1 METRGL
7 NASKLEPQW
16 HALSIDET
24 LIQLKSHPN
33 GLNDAEVTKRLNHYG
48 YNILPPA
55 KSVSYLKIFL
65 SQFKNAL
72 IYILLIS
79 ALISLFVAEYTDASV
94 ILIVLLSNAFIGSI
108 QEYNAAKNAANLNSL
123 IKTQV
128 RVKRNGELVHVDAAN
143 LVPGDIVILEAGN
156 KVPADLRLIEAQQL
170 RINEALLTGESSSVN
185 KNCARVALNSL
196 LGDRANLAF
205 SASQVSSGRGVAIVV
220 ATGIHTQIG
229 KIAKVMAHEVKLVAP
244 LVVRMERF
252 TQQLS
257 IMVLTLCCVF
267 MLLALWRGFSF
278 QQVFFLSIA
287 LAVSA
292 IPEGLPIAITVA
304 LSVASKRMAKRN
316 VLIRKLA
323 AVEGL
328 GSCSIIASDKTGTLT
343 VNQQTIK
350 IVQFAS
356 GDILQ
361 IGGEGYNADGLIQ
374 TMDSTTPLS
383 ANQQALLTQVALAG
397 AIANE
402 GSLFHSPTGWQHN
415 GDEVD
420 VAFLAL
426 AYKAGITTDFKSQIS
441 ELELTP
447 YQSEH
452 KYSGARCK
460 FQQHQLSV
468 VKGAVETILA
478 QAKYQLAADGSLT
491 KLDIAAIESKAL
503 NLTAQ
508 GYRVM
513 AIAQQTSPQTD
524 LVLLALIGMQD
535 PLRAESINA
544 VAACQKAGIRVC
556 MVTGDHPSTALA
568 IAKELGIAKD
578 ESDVIS
584 GGQLEI
590 LQTEQPQNWQN
601 LIRHKSVF
609 ARVNPLQKM
618 HIVTALHKLGHYIA
632 VTGDGVN
639 DVPALKKANISIA
652 MGSGSDLTKDSADM
666 ILLNDDFSSIV
677 AGVEEGRYAYD
688 NIRKV
693 TYMSVSSAIGEIFL
707 LLMAVAIGVPLPLIA
722 IQILWVNLICN
733 GLQDVALAFEAGE
746 IESMQQAPRAKNESV
761 FNRLMIEESV
771 IAGLALGGIC
781 LGFWL
786 TALKLGMSEY
796 HARSLLFVLLIFLE
810 NIHVF
815 NCRSEHRSVLK
826 SPIRNNYFVVLSVI
840 GAQLIQLIIS
850 HIPFMQRV
858 LHLDV
863 INWREWLM
871 LFALSL
877 LLLLI
882 MELYKFFKFS
892 NSRVNPTHAK

>member
-1 METRGL
+1 M
-7 NASKLEPQW
+7 
-16 HALSIDET
+16 
-24 LIQLKSHPN
+24 
-33 GLNDAEVTKRLNHYG
+33 
-48 YNILPPA
+48 
-55 KSVSYLKIFL
+55 KIFF
-65 SQFKNAL
+65 SQFKNSL

-94 ILIVLLSNAFIGSI
+94 ILIVLLSNALIGSI
-108 QEYNAAKNAANLNSL
+108 QEYNAAKNAANLNNL

-128 RVKRNGELVHVDAAN
+128 RVKRNGQLVHVDAVN
-143 LVPGDIVILEAGN
+143 LVPGDIVVLEAGN

-170 RINEALLTGESSSVN
+170 RINEALLTGESSSIN
-185 KNCARVALNSL
+185 KSCATVALNL
-196 LGDRANLAF
+196 TLGERVNLAF
-205 SASQVSSGRGVAIVV
+205 SASQVSSWRGVAIVI

-229 KIAKVMAHEVKLVAP
+229 KIAKVMAHEVKLAAP

-278 QQVFFLSIA
+278 QQVFFLAIA

-356 GDILQ
+356 GDMLQ

-374 TMDSTTPLS
+374 TMDNAPLS

-426 AYKAGITTDFKSQIS
+426 AYKARIPTDFKSQIS

-460 FQQHQLSV
+460 FQQQQLSV

-491 KLDIAAIESKAL
+491 KLDSAAIESKAL
-503 NLTAQ
+503 SLTEQ

-513 AIAQQTSPQTD
+513 AITQQTSPQTD

-535 PLRAESINA
+535 PLRTESISA
-544 VAACQKAGIRVC
+544 VATCQKAGIRVC

-578 ESDVIS
+578 E
-584 GGQLEI
+584 
-590 LQTEQPQNWQN
+590 
-601 LIRHKSVF
+601 
-609 ARVNPLQKM
+609 
-618 HIVTALHKLGHYIA
+618 
-632 VTGDGVN
+632 
-639 DVPALKKANISIA
+639 
-652 MGSGSDLTKDSADM
+652 
-666 ILLNDDFSSIV
+666 
-677 AGVEEGRYAYD
+677 
-688 NIRKV
+688 
-693 TYMSVSSAIGEIFL
+693 
-707 LLMAVAIGVPLPLIA
+707 
-722 IQILWVNLICN
+722 
-733 GLQDVALAFEAGE
+733 
-746 IESMQQAPRAKNESV
+746 
-761 FNRLMIEESV
+761 
-771 IAGLALGGIC
+771 
-781 LGFWL
+781 
-786 TALKLGMSEY
+786 
-796 HARSLLFVLLIFLE
+796 
-810 NIHVF
+810 
-815 NCRSEHRSVLK
+815 
-826 SPIRNNYFVVLSVI
+826 
-840 GAQLIQLIIS
+840 
-850 HIPFMQRV
+850 
-858 LHLDV
+858 
-863 INWREWLM
+863 
-871 LFALSL
+871 
-877 LLLLI
+877 
-882 MELYKFFKFS
+882 
-892 NSRVNPTHAK
+892 